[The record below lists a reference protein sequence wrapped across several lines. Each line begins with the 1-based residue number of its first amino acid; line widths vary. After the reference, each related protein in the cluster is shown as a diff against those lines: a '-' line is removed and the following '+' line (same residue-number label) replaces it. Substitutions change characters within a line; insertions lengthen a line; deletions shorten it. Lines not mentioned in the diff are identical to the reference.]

1 MPKIIVVDD
10 DTTNVMLTQ
19 MLLELEGYSVA
30 ACTNLAQAYASA
42 AKGADAFLV
51 DVNLARGESGLELLR
66 AVRAGKTAVSP
77 NTAVIITSG
86 DPRRQPEA
94 LSLGATS
101 FLLKPYPP
109 ESLPTILK
117 QAIAGAHHG

>member
-19 MLLELEGYSVA
+19 MLLELEGYSVIG
-30 ACTNLAQAYASA
+30 CTNLAQAYASA
-42 AKGADAFLV
+42 AEGIDAFLV

-66 AVRAGKTAVSP
+66 AVRAGKTAVAAD
-77 NTAVIITSG
+77 TAVIITSG
-86 DPRRQPEA
+86 DLSRKQEA

-109 ESLPTILK
+109 DSLPTIIK
-117 QAIAGAHHG
+117 QALVGARHG

>member
-30 ACTNLAQAYASA
+30 ACTNLAQAYASIA
-42 AKGADAFLV
+42 EGVDAFLV
-51 DVNLARGESGLELLR
+51 DVNLARGESGLDLLQ
-66 AVRAGKTAVSP
+66 AVRAGKAAVSP

-86 DPRRQPEA
+86 DLRRQQEA

-109 ESLPTILK
+109 DSLPTILK